1 MLRSSR
7 HINMLSLSHS
17 LEMWKNRDEKSD
29 KLKNYKSLRTLECY
43 HSGLKAMDPNAT
55 WCIHPWS
62 PCFLHTQLPYSLQ
75 AAGSACLAPSC
86 CGAKP
91 LHVLQHTSP
100 SILPTCRNLHVCAR
114 AVLLSVC
121 TVQMDADWLLL
132 FNSGWICFYGWAC
145 PGGTVVSCLWGR
157 QAPGSLRAAAASQP
171 SGTETEECRLYFQ

>member
-1 MLRSSR
+1 M
-7 HINMLSLSHS
+7 HPSLISLLPSHP
-17 LEMWKNRDEKSD
+17 
-29 KLKNYKSLRTLECY
+29 
-43 HSGLKAMDPNAT
+43 AA
-55 WCIHPWS
+55 
-62 PCFLHTQLPYSLQ
+62 LQ
-75 AAGSACLAPSC
+75 SAGSRLCLSGPSC

-171 SGTETEECRLYFQ
+171 SGTETEECRLYFQEAGACVLGYHGVYFFRFLLDFWTVSSLHKSALKSMTRSTKVESSNFG